1 MKFWSKKNT
10 ELKVSFYSNYW
21 LTPGENLLKNG
32 AQMKKLQLFE
42 ISSKCGDQMRTT
54 NLQLFENSST
64 CGTKWKTTTLFENSS
79 KSGTNQLEHK
89 LHCSVV
95 SLPWMAEPTTKWAI
109 THTHTKKKKKTQLTI
124 VLGIDTKWMKRNTSA
139 KTTKHVNMDEQQSE
153 KWMNHL
159 HYHLL

>member
-1 MKFWSKKNT
+1 
-10 ELKVSFYSNYW
+10 
-21 LTPGENLLKNG
+21 
-32 AQMKKLQLFE
+32 
-42 ISSKCGDQMRTT
+42 MRTT

-79 KSGTNQLEHK
+79 KSGTNWNTNSIV
-89 LHCSVV
+89 SVV
-95 SLPWMAEPTTKWAI
+95 SPLNGRTNNKMSDYR
-109 THTHTKKKKKTQLTI
+109 HTHKKKTQLTI
-124 VLGIDTKWMKRNTSA
+124 VLGIDTKSMKRNTSA